1 MIFPRAPI
9 WTHISSMFDGFN
21 IAYVYIWFS
30 KKYRVIYVGQTNSIR
45 GTLGRARNHIGK
57 FGTLRY
63 RFEDEIGER
72 LEAADDLVLAS
83 YALPQ
88 EPEYI
93 GLETSYREAIEYLV
107 QSDLLMARGTFI
119 PSFKLIS
126 KVRYTDRAS
135 DAFIKRYA
143 FEIVADFTARYPR
156 Y

>member
-9 WTHISSMFDGFN
+9 WTYISSTFDGFN

-30 KKYRVIYVGQTNSIR
+30 KKYRVVYVGQTNSIR
-45 GTLGRARNHIGK
+45 GTFGRARNHIGK
-57 FGTLRY
+57 RGTLRY
-63 RFEDEIGER
+63 RFEDEIGEK

-93 GLETSYREAIEYLV
+93 GVETSYREAIEYLV
-107 QSDLLMARGTFI
+107 QVNLLMTRGTFI

-126 KVRYTDRAS
+126 KVRYSDRATN
-135 DAFIKRYA
+135 ALIKNYA
-143 FEIVADFTARYPR
+143 IEIVADFAANYLTY
-156 Y
+156 